1 MRVCTEAASSKKRGN
16 CLLYRCEKETAENR
30 EYRPDAGGGAVGI
43 SLVQLSPKWRKEG
56 CLRHIE
62 EGAGVG
68 VFLPENSPRV
78 TTGKVFKI
86 K

>member
-1 MRVCTEAASSKKRGN
+1 MLVER
-16 CLLYRCEKETAENR
+16 
-30 EYRPDAGGGAVGI
+30 AVM
-43 SLVQLSPKWRKEG
+43 SLVQLSPKCEG
-56 CLRHIE
+56 GRLSVVYRGRC
-62 EGAGVG
+62 GVG